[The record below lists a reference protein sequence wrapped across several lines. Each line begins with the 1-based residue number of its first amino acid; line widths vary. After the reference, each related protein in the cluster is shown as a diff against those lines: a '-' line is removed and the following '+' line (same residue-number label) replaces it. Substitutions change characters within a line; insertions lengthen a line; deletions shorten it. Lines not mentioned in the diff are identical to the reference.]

1 MTTLIVVFAVLAIA
15 FIGGS
20 VLALRM
26 MKPMPLH
33 RFAVATRRWDLP
45 QVNGSRE
52 DYVRR
57 RRRIVKGGQTL
68 PPWPWLYDVH
78 EFDYVSIP
86 PGTVGLVSAK
96 LGAHAPTVRELATH
110 VECDHFQNVSAFLAR
125 GEQGLQPELLRGG
138 EQYAIDPEVFDVY
151 TVANLPEE
159 FPAEAD
165 DLRLVSIHGEDVGV
179 VIVTD
184 APAPDDL
191 RFPAPSVPG
200 HENFQKPWVFLENGG
215 RSGPQTDILPG
226 GSKYAINPIFARV
239 VHIPTRELT
248 LTWGSKPG
256 SEERYDS
263 ELGPLTVTIQG
274 FDIEVHLSQTL
285 SIPPHAAPYLVKRF
299 GEVAQ
304 GDIGD
309 RKSTAVQRF
318 VGRVLGQMVAG
329 YFVEQT
335 SAGEI
340 DKFIHGLAAM
350 RAKLKVQI
358 TQALAELQV
367 DAKQTTIFKITF
379 GSDEL
384 NRKYREYVELEQ
396 HYKQLEQMLT
406 NEKVTSAIRAEK
418 LQATEKEL
426 AAKLKVLIELLG
438 PEHVKRERLDTIDAS
453 RQQPPVILTGGGVGT
468 IPIGPPQRVSVPAF
482 DPDAD
487 LDVFNISPGVLP
499 PAEAGKESGDEN

>member
-1 MTTLIVVFAVLAIA
+1 MTTLIVVFAVLAVA

-20 VLALRM
+20 VLVLRM

-33 RFAVATRRWDLP
+33 RFAVATRKWDLP
-45 QVNGSRE
+45 QMNGSRE

-86 PGTVGLVSAK
+86 TGTVGLVEAK
-96 LGAHAPTVRELATH
+96 LGAHRSTTRELGQY

-125 GEQGLQPELLRGG
+125 GEQGPQLELLRGG
-138 EQYAIDPEVFDVY
+138 EMYAIDPEVFDVH
-151 TVANLPEE
+151 TVKNIQDD
-159 FPAEAD
+159 FPADAD
-165 DLRLVSIHGEDVGV
+165 DLRLVSVHGEDVGV

-191 RFPAPSVPG
+191 RFPAPSVPD

-239 VHIPTRELT
+239 VHIPVRELT
-248 LTWGSKPG
+248 LTWGKKSGK
-256 SEERYDS
+256 EDRYDE
-263 ELGPLTVTIQG
+263 ELGPLRVVIQG
-274 FDIEVHLSQTL
+274 FEMEVELSQTL
-285 SIPPHAAPYLVKRF
+285 AIPPHAAPHLVKRF
-299 GEVAQ
+299 GEDAE
-304 GDIGD
+304 GDVGD
-309 RKSTAVQRF
+309 RKSTAVKRF
-318 VGRVLGQMVAG
+318 VGKVLGLKVAG
-329 YFVEQT
+329 YFTERT

-340 DKFIHGLAAM
+340 EKFIHELADM
-350 RAKLKVQI
+350 REKLKVQI

-367 DAKQTTIFKITF
+367 DARETTIFSIRF
-379 GSDEL
+379 ASDEL
-384 NRKYREYVELEQ
+384 NKGYREYVRLQLQYREREQELITERVVS
-396 HYKQLEQMLT
+396 E
-406 NEKVTSAIRAEK
+406 IRCERLK
-418 LQATEKEL
+418 PTERQL

-438 PEHVKRERLDTIDAS
+438 PEHVKRERLATIDAS

-468 IPIGPPQRVSVPAF
+468 IPIGPPHRVAVPAF

-499 PAEAGKESGDEN
+499 PTEAGKESGDEN